1 MAEDLGDGEVD
12 EVPVVGAL
20 GVLEIE
26 NEDFVATADSGFI
39 VFEALGGELLKFRH
53 EDEQTAETDFVP
65 AAHKQF
71 GDFAQG
77 EVFCHALDDFA
88 RLGHFESEE
97 LVALAI
103 FTGAGLEETHEYLSL
118 RLILLRLHIVNDFSG
133 CRILGH
139 WTLKIED

>member
-1 MAEDLGDGEVD
+1 MAEDLGDREVD

-26 NEDFVATADSGFI
+26 GEDFVATADGGFI

-53 EDEQTAETDFVP
+53 EDEQSAETDFVP

-77 EVFCHALDDFA
+77 EVFCHALDDLA
-88 RLGHFESEE
+88 RLGHLESEE

-103 FTGAGLEETHEYLSL
+103 FAGTGLEETHKHLSL
-118 RLILLRLHIVNDFSG
+118 RLVLLRLHIGNDFSG
-133 CRILGH
+133 CRILSH
-139 WTLKIED
+139 TMNFEL

>member
-26 NEDFVATADSGFI
+26 GEDFIATADGGVI

-53 EDEQTAETDFVP
+53 EDEQSAETDFVP
-65 AAHKQF
+65 AAHKEF
-71 GDFAQG
+71 GDFAQR

-88 RLGHFESEE
+88 RLGYFESEE
-97 LVALAI
+97 LVALTI
-103 FTGAGLEETHEYLSL
+103 FAGTGLEETHKHLSL
-118 RLILLRLHIVNDFSG
+118 RLILLRLHIGNDFSG
-133 CRILGH
+133 CGILGH
-139 WTLKIED
+139 